1 MKWIVSLVASLVILA
16 GCATGYGKA
25 GLFGGY
31 DDTQLDENVFSI
43 TFKGNAY
50 TNMQRASDFTY
61 LRAADL
67 TLQNG
72 YTYFAVTFASK
83 NVSTTTYATASQTT
97 TEINFY
103 GNTAY
108 ATSQTTPGQTY
119 TQKRPVIEMTIICFK
134 EKPQTDATL
143 FTAKFLSASIKKKYG
158 MDQQEAQ

>member
-1 MKWIVSLVASLVILA
+1 MRRIIGIIASAVILA

-31 DDTQLDENVFSI
+31 DDTQLDENVFTI

-72 YTYFAVTFASK
+72 YTYFAITYASK
-83 NVSTTTYATASQTT
+83 SVSTTTYTTASQTS

-108 ATSQTTPGQTY
+108 GTSRTTPGQTY
-119 TQKRPVIEMTIICFK
+119 TQNRPVIEMTIICFK
-134 EKPQTDATL
+134 EKPTTDATV
-143 FTAKFLSASIKKKYG
+143 FNAKFLSKSIRKKYNIKAEQN
-158 MDQQEAQ
+158 D